1 MTALTVNGRPL
12 RFDVDPETPLL
23 HALREAANL
32 TGTKYGCGDG
42 DCHACT
48 VIVDGEAL
56 RSCLI
61 TVAEAEGRFVTTI
74 EGLSRD
80 RSHPVQQALVAEQ
93 AIQCGFCT
101 PGIALAAAALLQRNP
116 DPTEEQIKAALPH
129 ICRCGVYPRL
139 VRAVQRAGRVARR
152 TETISAA
159 PAPGITPE
167 DAAKAVPA
175 MNPELD

>member
-1 MTALTVNGRPL
+1 M
-12 RFDVDPETPLL
+12 
-23 HALREAANL
+23 
-32 TGTKYGCGDG
+32 
-42 DCHACT
+42 
-48 VIVDGEAL
+48 I
-56 RSCLI
+56 
-61 TVAEAEGRFVTTI
+61 
-74 EGLSRD
+74 
-80 RSHPVQQALVAEQ
+80 AEQ

-116 DPTEEQIKAALPH
+116 DPTEEQVKAALPH